1 MDIEDMLAPEI
12 KINNVDYLNQLI
24 FDFGC
29 DMLYIDDICIYN
41 EKINKESLYILF
53 DKFFVENSD
62 YMDKYIK
69 TIEVDMHSYHCSTIY
84 LKTI

>member
-1 MDIEDMLAPEI
+1 MDIEDMPAPKI

-29 DMLYIDDICIYN
+29 DMLYIDDICVYD

-62 YMDKYIK
+62 YINKYIK
-69 TIEVDMHSYHCSTIY
+69 TIEVNMPSHHCSTIC
-84 LKTI
+84 LRTA